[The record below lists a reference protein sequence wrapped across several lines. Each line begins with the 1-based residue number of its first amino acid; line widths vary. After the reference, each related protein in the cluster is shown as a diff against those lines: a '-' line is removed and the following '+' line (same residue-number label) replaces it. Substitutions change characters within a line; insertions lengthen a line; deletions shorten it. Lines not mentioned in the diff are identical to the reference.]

1 MDSHDNKISTANNT
15 NPNSNRAG
23 QIGSQLRFSEAVET
37 LGDKQVGSEV
47 RQAEKLIIYV
57 NERRGHNKKAP
68 GGVSQRNA
76 SRGKKVAQH
85 QVLPQAV
92 GLNAKA

>member
-1 MDSHDNKISTANNT
+1 M
-15 NPNSNRAG
+15 
-23 QIGSQLRFSEAVET
+23 ET
-37 LGDKQVGSEV
+37 LEDKQVGSEV

-57 NERRGHNKKAP
+57 NERRGHSKKAS
-68 GGVSQRNA
+68 GGASQRNA
-76 SRGKKVAQH
+76 ARGKKVAQH

>member
-57 NERRGHNKKAP
+57 NERRGHSKKAS
-68 GGVSQRNA
+68 GGASQRNA
-76 SRGKKVAQH
+76 ARGKKVAQH

-92 GLNAKA
+92 GLHAKA